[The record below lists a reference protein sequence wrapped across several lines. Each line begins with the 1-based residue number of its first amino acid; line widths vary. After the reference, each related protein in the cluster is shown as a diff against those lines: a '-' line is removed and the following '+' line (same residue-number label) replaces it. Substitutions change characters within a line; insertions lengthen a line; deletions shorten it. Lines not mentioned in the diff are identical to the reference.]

1 MARIRP
7 ARSGA
12 KGGDSG
18 ATPAPAPEPA
28 AASGGAGRRGG
39 GRRARPPTAPPPP
52 KQGSFTKA
60 VQVNKASRFVNEVAT
75 ELRKVTWPTRTQ
87 LFQATAVVI
96 VFVAIVTAYLA
107 ILDELFARLVD
118 VIF

>member
-7 ARSGA
+7 AKSGA
-12 KGGDSG
+12 SSDEGGGSSP
-18 ATPAPAPEPA
+18 TPEPA
-28 AASGGAGRRGG
+28 AAGGGKGKGG
-39 GRRARPPTAPPPP
+39 GRRSRAAAAPPPP
-52 KQGSFTKA
+52 KQGSYTKA
-60 VQVNKASRFVNEVAT
+60 VQVGRSTRFLSEVAT

-87 LFQATAVVI
+87 LFQATAVVL

-107 ILDELFARLVD
+107 LLDELFGRLVD